1 MTFGYLGKRALLGM
15 RQSPYGAAVATV
27 TIALALFAV
36 GAVSAA
42 GVLASHALGAW
53 GRELKLTV
61 YMEDGASA
69 EQRAA
74 VQARLGGAA
83 HFVSKADALAVLKL
97 SLGQLGA
104 VLDDLPQNPLRDSF
118 DSPVGALDPAALTS
132 LAGDLGR
139 LPGVADVDY
148 GAEWLAPVQRLLR
161 FLRLAGLS
169 LLGLVAVAT
178 VVLVSN
184 TFRLAVYARRDEIG
198 IMKLVGATDAFIR
211 IPFLIEGLLEGFCGG
226 LLAAAALGTSW
237 SWLWPRAV
245 EAVGLLA
252 TLGPTPLSLA
262 RALGGLVLSGGLL
275 GLCASGLAVGRF
287 LRV

>member
-1 MTFGYLGKRALLGM
+1 VTFGYLGKRALLGM
-15 RQSPYGAAVATV
+15 RQSPYGAAVATI

-36 GAVSAA
+36 GAMSAA
-42 GVLASHALGAW
+42 GLLASHALGAW
-53 GRELKLTV
+53 GSELKLTV
-61 YMEDGASA
+61 YLEDGASP

-74 VQARLGGAA
+74 VQRHLGGSA
-83 HFVSKADALAVLKL
+83 HFLSKADALASLKT

-118 DSPVGALDPAALTS
+118 DTPVGSLAPAAIAA
-132 LAGDLGR
+132 LAGALGQ
-139 LPGVADVDY
+139 LAGVADVDY

-169 LLGLVAVAT
+169 LLGLVVVAT

-184 TFRLAVYARRDEIG
+184 TFHLAVYARRDEIG

-211 IPFLIEGLLEGFCGG
+211 IPFLIEGLLEGVCGG

-237 SWLWPRAV
+237 GWLWPRAI

-252 TLGPTPLSLA
+252 ALGPTPLSLA
-262 RALGGLVLSGGLL
+262 RALGGLVLTGGLL

>member
-1 MTFGYLGKRALLGM
+1 M
-15 RQSPYGAAVATV
+15 RQSPYGAAVATA

-36 GAVSAA
+36 GAVIAA
-42 GVLASHALGAW
+42 GLLSSQALGAW

-61 YMEDGASA
+61 YLEDGATA

-74 VQARLGGAA
+74 VQAHLGGGAR
-83 HFVSKADALAVLKL
+83 FTSKADALAALKG

-104 VLDDLPQNPLRDSF
+104 VLDDLPQNPLRDSL
-118 DSPVGALDPAALTS
+118 DRPVAALGPAT
-132 LAGDLGR
+132 LATLAVELGKM
-139 LPGVADVDY
+139 PGVADVDY

-161 FLRLAGLS
+161 FLRLAGIS
-169 LLGLVAVAT
+169 LLALVVIAT

-211 IPFLIEGLLEGFCGG
+211 IPFLIEGLLEGVFGG
-226 LLAAAALGTSW
+226 LLAAAALGSSW

-245 EAVGLLA
+245 EAVGLLGVLDPA
-252 TLGPTPLSLA
+252 PLPLL
-262 RALGGLVLSGGLL
+262 RGLGGLVLAGGLL
-275 GLCASGLAVGRF
+275 GLCSSGFAVGRF

>member
-1 MTFGYLGKRALLGM
+1 VTFGYLGKRALLGM
-15 RQSPYGAAVATV
+15 RQSPYGAAVATI

-42 GVLASHALGAW
+42 GVIASHALGAW
-53 GRELKLTV
+53 GQELKLTV

-69 EQRAA
+69 EQRAT
-74 VQARLGGAA
+74 VQAQLGGAA
-83 HFVSKADALAVLKL
+83 HFVSKADALVALKL

-118 DSPVGALDPAALTS
+118 DSPVGTLDPAALIS
-132 LAGDLGR
+132 LAGALGR

-211 IPFLIEGLLEGFCGG
+211 IPFLIEGMLEGFFGG

-237 SWLWPRAV
+237 GWLWPRAV
-245 EAVGLLA
+245 EAVGLLS